1 MNIEFESFEKLL
13 RVAGDLP
20 AMPIAVIN
28 ADELHVLEGACKA
41 AEAGYIDPVLIGDE
55 AVIRRLLATITSA
68 QEFRIIHAPDDDAMA
83 EKGVEL
89 IESSQVKAL
98 MKGHIHTDEFLHPIL
113 AHHMQGKKRI
123 SHVFLA
129 DMKTYPKLLYI
140 TDAAIN
146 INPDLSAKLGIV
158 QNAIDMSL
166 TMGVDVPKVAVLSA
180 VEVVNPAIPSTIDA
194 ACLAKMAERGQI
206 TGGIVDG
213 PLAFDN
219 AIPAE
224 SARVKGIKS
233 PVCGDVDILVVPD
246 LVSGNILAKDLEYL
260 AGARLAGFVMGT
272 NVPIVLTS
280 RSDPVEARVI
290 SCAVATLMSSR
301 MTSKSDVVGTVRGRS
316 AIPSCL

>member
-1 MNIEFESFEKLL
+1 MSVEFENFDKVLQA
-13 RVAGDLP
+13 VKDLP
-20 AMPIAVIN
+20 ALPIAVID

-55 AVIRRLLATITSA
+55 AVICNLLATITSA
-68 QEFRIIHAPDDDAMA
+68 RKFRIIHAPSDDVMA

-89 IESSQVKAL
+89 IESGEVKAL

-113 AHHMQGKKRI
+113 CHHMQGKKRI

-146 INPDLSAKLGIV
+146 INPDLSAKMGIV
-158 QNAIDMSL
+158 QNAIDMARI
-166 TMGVDVPKVAVLSA
+166 MGVEVPKAAALSA

-219 AIPAE
+219 AISAE
-224 SARVKGIKS
+224 SARIKGIKS
-233 PVCGDVDILVVPD
+233 PVSGDVDILMAPD
-246 LVSGNILAKDLEYL
+246 LVSGNILGKDLEYL
-260 AGARLAGFVMGT
+260 AGARMAGFVMGT

-280 RSDPVEARVI
+280 RSDPLETRVI
-290 SCAVATLMSSR
+290 SCAVAALMSSR
-301 MTSKSDVVGTVRGRS
+301 M
-316 AIPSCL
+316 PSNSVYKKCGI